1 MKIKITLLVL
11 CFSLCNY
18 CFSQRTYKEGSFIF
32 EKGEDLSWLVQKK
45 TKMQIFV
52 YSDSLIVNDIAP
64 DTLVRYLNQLYGG
77 EGWTNRWKKY
87 REELFPHFFAKAFGD
102 RMDKLKID
110 ARLEVKNPD
119 LIMSVYMKSSQVRN
133 IKPPGMSTSSHT
145 EFRIIV
151 SKAEDPK
158 DIVAHIELSGIPGG
172 MQAMAADNTWSGN
185 IKFGCMRAGE
195 MLGDYIIQNKK

>member
-1 MKIKITLLVL
+1 MKIKNLLLVICIL
-11 CFSLCNY
+11 VSTL

-32 EKGEDLSWLVQKK
+32 EKGEDLSWLVSKK
-45 TKMQIFV
+45 TKIQIFV

-64 DTLVRYLNQLYGG
+64 DTLVRYLNSIYGG

-102 RMDKLKID
+102 RMDKLKIE
-110 ARLEVKNPD
+110 AGLEVKNPD
-119 LIMSVYMKSSQVRN
+119 LIMSVYMKSSQVKN

-151 SKAEDPK
+151 SKAGSVK

-185 IKFGCMRAGE
+185 IKFGCMRAAE
-195 MLGDYIIQNKK
+195 MLGDYIVQNKK